1 MPRSL
6 TSLFQE
12 LVREPFFHFLLIGAA
27 VFGVYGLTLPDLPDQ
42 EPANRVVVTDTQTAR
57 LVAQFERIWGRSPN
71 SDELDGMIDAWVRE
85 DILVQ
90 EALKLGMDQ
99 GDVIV
104 RRRLAQ
110 KMEFLLSSAE
120 TAAAPDDAELRA
132 HFTKTSDQYATSQK
146 LAFDSVFLGET
157 ARAAALETARAA
169 LRQGA
174 APEAVGQAT
183 SLPGRVPL
191 SDTSQIDAVFGAG
204 FGDALNALD
213 VGIWSAPVRSAY
225 GVHLVRVTDR
235 EDARVPPF
243 AAVRDAVAA
252 DWVRQRSA
260 ELSETLFEGLEA
272 QYEINRPLLTAT
284 QGAEG

>member
-1 MPRSL
+1 MARSL
-6 TSLFQE
+6 TSLFQT
-12 LVREPFFHFLLIGAA
+12 LVREPFLHFLLIGVA
-27 VFGVYGLTLPDLPDQ
+27 VFVVYGLTLPDSPVQ
-42 EPANRVVVTDTQTAR
+42 ERANRVVVTDTQVAR
-57 LVAQFERIWGRSPN
+57 LDAQFKRIWGRSPN
-71 SDELDGMIDAWVRE
+71 TEELDGMIDAWVRE

-110 KMEFLLSSAE
+110 KMEFLLASAS

-132 HFTKTSDQYATSQK
+132 HFTKTSEQYATSQK

-157 ARAAALETARAA
+157 AQAAAIETAQAA
-169 LRQGA
+169 LRQGT

-191 SDTSQIDAVFGAG
+191 TDIARIDAVFGAG
-204 FGDALNALD
+204 FGDALTALD
-213 VGIWSAPVRSAY
+213 PSAWSAPVRSAY

-243 AAVRDAVAA
+243 GAVRDAVAA

-260 ELSETLFEGLEA
+260 ELSEALFEQLEA
-272 QYEINRPLLTAT
+272 QYEVTRLPLDAT
-284 QGAEG
+284 PGSDG